1 VKELQPG
8 DMVGPYR
15 VDSLLGEGGMGR
27 VYKAYAADDSAVALK
42 LVKGEMGEDPIF
54 RRRFDRE
61 VAAAA
66 GVRHD
71 RLVPVLETGEHE
83 GVPFM
88 VQEFVQGGSLADRIA
103 ASGALD
109 LGAAVRLCNEVA
121 QGLDA
126 LHQARLVHRDLKP
139 ANILLDPD
147 GSANITDFGLA
158 KHHDASVLT
167 KPGQAIGS
175 LDYMAPEQIR
185 GEEVSATTDVYALGC
200 VMFECLSGAAPFA
213 GSQGMRVMWAHLHDD
228 PGDPCADRGDVPSE
242 LGWAVTRA
250 LEKEPSSRPPS
261 AMAYARMV
269 QMAAGVR
276 GGLGGE
282 T

>member
-1 VKELQPG
+1 
-8 DMVGPYR
+8 MVGRYR
-15 VDSLLGEGGMGR
+15 VDALIGEGAMGR
-27 VYKAYAADDSAVALK
+27 VYKAFGPGDEAFALK
-42 LVKGEMGEDPIF
+42 LVKGEMGQDPIF

-66 GVRHD
+66 GVRHA

-83 GVPFM
+83 GVPYM
-88 VQEFVQGGSLADRIA
+88 VQELVQGGSLADLLS
-103 ASGALD
+103 ASGP
-109 LGAAVRLCNEVA
+109 LGLQAAVRLCREVA
-121 QGLDA
+121 DGLYA

-139 ANILLDPD
+139 GNILLDRD

-175 LDYMAPEQIR
+175 LAYMAPEQIR

-200 VMFECLSGAAPFA
+200 VMCECLSGRPPFA
-213 GSQGMRVMWAHLHDD
+213 DKQGMRVMWAHLHDD
-228 PGDPCADRGDVPSE
+228 PPDPCADRSDAPSE
-242 LGWAVTRA
+242 LGWAITRA
-250 LEKEPSSRPPS
+250 LEKEPEKRPPS
-261 AMAYARMV
+261 AIAYARMV

-276 GGLGGE
+276 SGLGGD

>member
-1 VKELQPG
+1 
-8 DMVGPYR
+8 
-15 VDSLLGEGGMGR
+15 MGR
-27 VYKAYAADDSAVALK
+27 VYQAGSAEGGAVAVK
-42 LVKGEMGEDPIF
+42 LINPSLLDVDVF
-54 RRRFDRE
+54 RRRFAHEGLATTRVSHPHV
-61 VAAAA
+61 VAVIA
-66 GVRHD
+66 
-71 RLVPVLETGEHE
+71 TGEHE

-103 ASGALD
+103 ASGPLE

-139 ANILLDPD
+139 ANILLDRD

-175 LDYMAPEQIR
+175 LAYMAPEQIR
-185 GEEVSATTDVYALGC
+185 GEAVSATTDVYALGC

-250 LEKEPSSRPPS
+250 LEKEPEKRPPS
-261 AMAYARMV
+261 AIAYARMV
-269 QMAAGVR
+269 QMAAGLR